1 MFKNKEYILAIYREG
16 GFSKAA
22 EKLYV
27 SQPSLSASV
36 KRIEEKLT
44 APIFDRSTNPISL
57 TDVGRRYV
65 KDALEIEEKEKDL
78 QSYISDSRSLL
89 TGTVRIGGS
98 SLFAAYVLPTM
109 ISTFRSLHPSIDLE
123 IFEDSTKNLMQKL
136 AAGDLDIVIDNADI
150 HNENITSTVYASE
163 MLLLAVPKAY
173 KVNEKLADHRLTA
186 DDVKAGYHLSKTKS
200 APICEFRDYPFIF
213 LTPENDTGKR
223 ASRLFKKH
231 GIAPKVIFYLD
242 QQVTAYNIS
251 SRGMGISFVSDTLIK
266 NSDSSLPLFY
276 YRLDDEELRRN
287 ICFYQKSNRYISRA
301 CEEFISSNLL
311 FVQSKSEL

>member
-1 MFKNKEYILAIYREG
+1 MFKNKEYVLAIYREG

-27 SQPSLSASV
+27 SQPSLSSSV

-44 APIFDRSTNPISL
+44 APIFDRTTNPVTL

-65 KDALEIEEKEKDL
+65 QAAIEIEEKEKDL

-109 ISTFRSLHPSIDLE
+109 ISTFKAIHPNIELE

-136 AAGDLDIVIDNADI
+136 SIGDLDIVIDNADI
-150 HNENITSTVYASE
+150 NNENISSTVYASE
-163 MLLLAVPKAY
+163 ILLLAVPQDY
-173 KVNEKLADHRLTA
+173 EVNEKLQKHRLTA
-186 DDVKAGYHLSKTKS
+186 DDVKSGQHLSS
-200 APICEFRDYPFIF
+200 AQSVSINEFGEYPFIF

-223 ASRLFKKH
+223 ASRIFKKH
-231 GIAPKVIFYLD
+231 GIAPRVIFYLD

-251 SRGMGISFVSDTLIK
+251 SRGVGISFVSDTLIK

-276 YRLDDEELRRN
+276 YRLDDAELRRN

-311 FVQSKSEL
+311 FVQSKSEI